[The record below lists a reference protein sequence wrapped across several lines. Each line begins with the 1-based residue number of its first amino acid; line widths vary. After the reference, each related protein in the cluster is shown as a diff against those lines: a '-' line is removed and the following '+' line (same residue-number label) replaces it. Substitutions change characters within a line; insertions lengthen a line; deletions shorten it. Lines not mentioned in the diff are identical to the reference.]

1 MTVVK
6 TEKVAAETTIQGK
19 FITTSSFAKSDLLI
33 INNLQDITQNQE

>member
-6 TEKVAAETTIQGK
+6 TEMVAAETTIQGK

-33 INNLQDITQNQE
+33 INNLQDIIQNQE